1 VIKTIHF
8 TNVTPK
14 FTAASSLVLIALLTG
29 CAISPNPLS
38 ESERQKI
45 INDDKIAMYL
55 NQEKVNAPI
64 TLEEAMARA
73 LKYNLDNRL
82 KLMEQALSQ
91 HQLDIAN
98 FNMLPQLAA
107 NAGYFARDNDAGS
120 TSMDLTTG
128 ERLDVSSTSVDK
140 RYHTADLSFSWNVL
154 DFGASY
160 FQAKQQAD
168 QTLILEERRRKVVQ
182 VMLQQVR
189 QAYWQAVGAQQL
201 EQKINAVMQSAEQ
214 ALSDSRT
221 AERERLRSPLDS
233 LNYQR
238 QLLDVIRQ
246 LEAIR
251 DELLQAKPRL
261 ASIMNLPP
269 NEDFKLTSPSQLL
282 APSLMTDLVKMEELA
297 LLNRP
302 ELVEAQYQERISL
315 QETRKAISRLFP
327 GIEFSAGPQ
336 YDSNS
341 FLVNNDWNA
350 ASVRVSWNL
359 LNVLNIQNTRAAAK
373 AQVEVARSQ
382 RLALN
387 MAVLTQVHVSYR
399 EFINRKHQFER
410 SNDMFGVDQ
419 RILSHTRN
427 AARSSADSKLQEI
440 RASASALMS
449 ELRLYQS
456 YGALQSSYGQILATL
471 GVDLLPQELPSHD
484 LVTLSKAVQDAQK
497 SAERNFSTNTTAA
510 VSNPAP
516 AETVDTETTTEDSS
530 TPASDPAPEPAQ

>member
-14 FTAASSLVLIALLTG
+14 FTAASSLVLIALLSG

-55 NQEKVNAPI
+55 NQEKVSAPI

-128 ERLDVSSTSVDK
+128 ERLDISSTSVDK
-140 RYHTADLSFSWNVL
+140 RYHTADLSFSWNIL

-269 NEDFKLTSPSQLL
+269 NEDFKLSSPSQLL

-315 QETRKAISRLFP
+315 QETRKAIARLFP

-516 AETVDTETTTEDSS
+516 AETVDTETTIEDSS
-530 TPASDPAPEPAQ
+530 TPAPEPAQ

>member
-1 VIKTIHF
+1 MIKTIRF
-8 TNVTPK
+8 NVLNPK
-14 FTAASSLVLIALLTG
+14 LTAASSLVLVALLTG
-29 CAISPNPLS
+29 CAVSPNPLS
-38 ESERQKI
+38 ESERRDI
-45 INDDKIAMYL
+45 IQNDKIAMYL
-55 NQEKVNAPI
+55 NQEKVSNAI

-107 NAGYFARDNDAGS
+107 NAGYFTRDNDAGS

-128 ERLDVSSTSVDK
+128 DRLDVSSTSMDK
-140 RYHTADLSFSWNVL
+140 TYRTADLSFSWNLL

-160 FQAKQQAD
+160 YQAKQQAD
-168 QTLILEERRRKVVQ
+168 QSLILQERRRKVVQ

-189 QAYWQAVGAQQL
+189 QSYWQAVGAQKL
-201 EQKINAVMQSAEQ
+201 EHKINAVMQSAEQ

-221 AERERLRSPLDS
+221 SERERLRSPLDS

-269 NEDFKLTSPSQLL
+269 SEDFKLAEPSQLL
-282 APSLMTDLVKMEELA
+282 APALMTDLNKMEELA

-336 YDSNS
+336 YNSNS

-350 ASVRVSWNL
+350 ASARVSWNL
-359 LNVLNIQNTRAAAK
+359 LNVFNIGNTRAAAK
-373 AQVEVARSQ
+373 AQLEVARSQ

-399 EFINRKHQFER
+399 DYINRKHQFER

-497 SAERNFSTNTTAA
+497 SAERNFSTAA
-510 VSNPAP
+510 PVAAPASVEAPAP
-516 AETVDTETTTEDSS
+516 ATTEDSS
-530 TPASDPAPEPAQ
+530 APASDPAPEEAQ